1 MRAHLLSLEHLGGF
15 GAGRR
20 AAKDSPDDRTTTGP
34 GASASATEVTAFHR
48 PTASS
53 LGMFERFDAWLWRR
67 QQREIEAYL
76 ARATDRCDLEAR
88 IRSLGR
94 QSPNPYY

>member
-1 MRAHLLSLEHLGGF
+1 MRAHLLALDHLGGF
-15 GAGRR
+15 GAGRG
-20 AAKDSPDDRTTTGP
+20 ADKDSPDDRTTIGA
-34 GASASATEVTAFHR
+34 GASASAAPVTASPR
-48 PTASS
+48 PSAPS
-53 LGMFERFDAWLWRR
+53 LGLFERIDAWLWRR
-67 QQREIEAYL
+67 QQRHIEAYL

>member
-1 MRAHLLSLEHLGGF
+1 MRAHLLSLDHLGGF

-20 AAKDSPDDRTTTGP
+20 AAKDSPDDRTTIGP
-34 GASASATEVTAFHR
+34 GASASAIPATAPAR
-48 PTASS
+48 ASAPS
-53 LGMFERFDAWLWRR
+53 LGLFERIDAWLWRR
-67 QQREIEAYL
+67 QQRDVEAYL

-88 IRSLGR
+88 VRSLGR